1 VDDAPEAVIRTSV
14 VKCNLDSICNDSA
27 LRHAIEL
34 VVQQT
39 TRVAKLASELALLV
53 VLQRIESGRDLWP
66 LDNIFYST
74 VLKVRFKGGGGEW
87 VKHVGHYM
95 KWCTS
100 SSITFN
106 RIHILLLKPK
116 HGCCCGSK
124 PLESTC
130 TPTMW
135 SMLRCW

>member
-74 VLKVRFKGGGGEW
+74 VLKVRFKGGGG
-87 VKHVGHYM
+87 G
-95 KWCTS
+95 
-100 SSITFN
+100 
-106 RIHILLLKPK
+106 RGKP
-116 HGCCCGSK
+116 GG
-124 PLESTC
+124 P
-130 TPTMW
+130 
-135 SMLRCW
+135 